1 MIIPFYFAGV
11 IGIIITA
18 ALKSGIKRDGNPSI
32 IDQCERANAHRP
44 RQQQQQQEHQ
54 GREEG
59 RDREGIREERERQEG
74 RGEGRQV
81 GEEGR
86 KRRGGRK
93 ERERENMSREMFDR
107 LTKNSNLSR

>member
-54 GREEG
+54 GGEEG
-59 RDREGIREERERQEG
+59 RDREGIREERKREREGRWERKGG
-74 RGEGRQV
+74 RGE
-81 GEEGR
+81 E
-86 KRRGGRK
+86 
-93 ERERENMSREMFDR
+93 ERERENICREMFDHLSAWTKI
-107 LTKNSNLSR
+107 LT